1 MKKVALLILIAAC
14 IGAGGVRADPSPV
27 AATTVDAKDK
37 AALPKPQTRCEPP
50 AGSRINPK
58 PDDKGNCP
66 AGSALVRIYSNDE
79 LKSTGQ
85 TDLGQALQ
93 QLDPAIGRSR

>member
-14 IGAGGVRADPSPV
+14 IGAGGVRADPA
-27 AATTVDAKDK
+27 AATSTADTKGK
-37 AALPKPQTRCEPP
+37 AASQKTRCEPP
-50 AGSRINPK
+50 AGSRINSQ
-58 PDDKGNCP
+58 PDAKGNCP
-66 AGSALVRIYSNDE
+66 SGSALVRTYSTDE

-93 QLDPAIGRSR
+93 QLDPAIGRSH